1 MKKEVVKGLAK
12 LGLLV
17 VMTMIAAGT
26 SAKAQTLEYKLTAN
40 IPFDFTVADKKFQ
53 AGEYSI
59 SRAQATAGDTVVRI
73 SSADGHANINR
84 ITVPVIRLTA
94 QNKAT
99 LVFHRYGEEY
109 FLFQV
114 WPAGANTGRVL
125 PKSRGER
132 DAQQKANDN
141 MVGMAATRAPHT
153 EMVTIVADL
162 P

>member
-1 MKKEVVKGLAK
+1 MKKELVKGLAK

-17 VMTMIAAGT
+17 VMIMIAAGT

-73 SSADGHANINR
+73 SSADGHSNINR

-99 LVFHRYGEEY
+99 LVFHRY
-109 FLFQV
+109 
-114 WPAGANTGRVL
+114 
-125 PKSRGER
+125 
-132 DAQQKANDN
+132 
-141 MVGMAATRAPHT
+141 
-153 EMVTIVADL
+153 
-162 P
+162 